1 MNKIQIILNII
12 LIIEICITIYVLIDL
27 HIKKK
32 LYKKEKIK
40 INNNKYIV
48 LISIFI
54 GIFFIYGL
62 LRNLK

>member
-12 LIIEICITIYVLIDL
+12 LIIEMCISVYILIDL
-27 HIKKK
+27 YIKKK
-32 LYKKEKIK
+32 LYEKEKIK

-48 LISIFI
+48 LISICI
-54 GIFFIYGL
+54 GMFFTYGL

>member
-12 LIIEICITIYVLIDL
+12 LIIEICISIYVLVDL
-27 HIKKK
+27 YIKKK
-32 LYKKEKIK
+32 LYERKKIK

-48 LISIFI
+48 LISIFV